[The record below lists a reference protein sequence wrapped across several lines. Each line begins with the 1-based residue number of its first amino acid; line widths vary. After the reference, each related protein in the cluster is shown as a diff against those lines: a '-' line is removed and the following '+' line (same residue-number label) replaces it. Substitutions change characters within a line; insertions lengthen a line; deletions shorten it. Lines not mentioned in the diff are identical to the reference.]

1 MGLDLVE
8 GVEQRLFVVRLRC
21 FDRTVE
27 FGVDLLRKF
36 VGERVERL
44 RHRLLFAEDRNFE
57 LFADLLELGV
67 DFGNGLHIDS
77 RIDPQFLA
85 EDVDQ
90 LDSRRSRTAA
100 EVPAVGID
108 DIDSCD
114 DRRQHR
120 CQTVARG
127 AVGVEIDG
135 DIQILLEELHQFAHA
150 VGREQTRHIL
160 DRDHIGSQRLHL
172 LGFREEVFVREY
184 RLRVLLAHQF
194 AEEPDFRI
202 FRIDR
207 ITYRTVGDTAVL
219 LHVFYGRFNV
229 IHVVQG
235 IEDTHDAQAALNR
248 VTAEAVDDFVRIGG
262 VSEEVAAAR
271 KGRELRYVSDCL
283 VNGFQAGPGI
293 FVQVAHYRVGH
304 CAAPNFHGVKVRIL
318 VERKAAVDLG
328 LVHSCSERRLLA
340 VTQRKIS
347 DF

>member
-1 MGLDLVE
+1 MLEYMPPGISAFLTSSFGAGNPKWASILW
-8 GVEQRLFVVRLRC
+8 Q
-21 FDRTVE
+21 DRTVE

-150 VGREQTRHIL
+150 
-160 DRDHIGSQRLHL
+160 GSD
-172 LGFREEVFVREY
+172 
-184 RLRVLLAHQF
+184 
-194 AEEPDFRI
+194 P
-202 FRIDR
+202 
-207 ITYRTVGDTAVL
+207 TY
-219 LHVFYGRFNV
+219 
-229 IHVVQG
+229 
-235 IEDTHDAQAALNR
+235 
-248 VTAEAVDDFVRIGG
+248 
-262 VSEEVAAAR
+262 
-271 KGRELRYVSDCL
+271 
-283 VNGFQAGPGI
+283 P
-293 FVQVAHYRVGH
+293 
-304 CAAPNFHGVKVRIL
+304 
-318 VERKAAVDLG
+318 
-328 LVHSCSERRLLA
+328 
-340 VTQRKIS
+340 
-347 DF
+347 